1 MPILKNAIK
10 KMRQDEKREDHNKS
24 QRSRMRTILKSAL
37 TLKTPESLN
46 NAFSALD
53 KAAKT
58 HLIHKGKANR
68 LKSRLTKAIAKV
80 MESTVAAKPKTTAKK
95 TTKKAVTKK
104 AAAKKAVTKKVAK
117 TA

>member
-10 KMRQDEKREDHNKS
+10 KMRQDEKREEHNKA
-24 QRSRMRTILKSAL
+24 QRSHMRTMLKHAVN
-37 TLKTPESLN
+37 LKTPEALSI
-46 NAFSALD
+46 AFSALD

-80 MESTVAAKPKTTAKK
+80 VETAVAAKPKTAKS
-95 TTKKAVTKK
+95 TKKAVTKK
-104 AAAKKAVTKKVAK
+104 AAAKKAATKKVAK